1 MNLIEKP
8 FKTRAAALKRSKSAF
23 PGFRGSDDE
32 RAVPYAGGF
41 VALVRLAASNMLPV
55 LGDVFEG
62 AKGMAATRRQ
72 LF

>member
-1 MNLIEKP
+1 MHLLEKP
-8 FKTRAAALKRSKSAF
+8 FATRAAALKHSKRAF
-23 PGFRGSDDE
+23 PGFSGNDNE

-41 VALVRLAASNMLPV
+41 VALVRLAASNYPPV

-62 AKGMAATRRQ
+62 AKGGAAMRRQ